1 MATRIGNKLRK
12 KRSTVECD
20 IAEEIDELSIS
31 KNPPNTPEPEIIFE
45 EPEEQNWN
53 EKLDKNATRCRYC
66 HYKSRD
72 LNKQIVDGKIIS
84 ECAWCNNKKITRN
97 ITIDDNFFDLN
108 GIFCRKCGHK
118 TKNNEL
124 EEKECKGRS
133 EGSTRILLKAKCQ
146 KCNTNKSGF
155 KSKDK

>member
-31 KNPPNTPEPEIIFE
+31 KDPPNTPEPEIIFE

-53 EKLDKNATRCRYC
+53 EKIDKNASRCRYC

-84 ECAWCNNKKITRN
+84 ECAWCNNKK
-97 ITIDDNFFDLN
+97 
-108 GIFCRKCGHK
+108 
-118 TKNNEL
+118 NN
-124 EEKECKGRS
+124 KKYC
-133 EGSTRILLKAKCQ
+133 C
-146 KCNTNKSGF
+146 
-155 KSKDK
+155 

>member
-31 KNPPNTPEPEIIFE
+31 KDPPNTPEIIYE

-53 EKLDKNATRCRYC
+53 KKLDKNATRCRYC

>member
-12 KRSTVECD
+12 KRATVECD

-31 KNPPNTPEPEIIFE
+31 KDPPNSPEPDIIVE
-45 EPEEQNWN
+45 EEQNWN